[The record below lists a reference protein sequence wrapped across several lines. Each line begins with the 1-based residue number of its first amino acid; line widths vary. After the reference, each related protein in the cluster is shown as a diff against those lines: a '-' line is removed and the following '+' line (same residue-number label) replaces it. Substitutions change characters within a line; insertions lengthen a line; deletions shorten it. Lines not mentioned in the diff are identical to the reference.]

1 MGWFSAEMQTMKD
14 LFLHSMHDIY
24 YAEHQIEKA
33 LPDMV
38 AKVSDAELKKG
49 FQTHLKQT
57 RGQIKRLNQAFKKLG
72 VKPEATKPR
81 QSMASLTKRTRL
93 RARSRTRWY

>member
-1 MGWFSAEMQTMKD
+1 MQTMKD

-24 YAEHQIEKA
+24 YAEHRIEKA

-38 AKVSDAELKKG
+38 MKASDAELKKG

-57 RGQIKRLNQAFKKLG
+57 RGQIKRLDRAFKTLG
-72 VKPEATKPR
+72 VKPEATKCPAIDGIIDEANEIASEVEDRWCSMPR
-81 QSMASLTKRTRL
+81 
-93 RARSRTRWY
+93 